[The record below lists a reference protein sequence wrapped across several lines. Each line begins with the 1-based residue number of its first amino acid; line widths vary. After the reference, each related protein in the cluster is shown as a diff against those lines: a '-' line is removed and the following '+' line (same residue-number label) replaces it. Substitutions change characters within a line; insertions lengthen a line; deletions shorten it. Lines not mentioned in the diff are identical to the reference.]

1 MNAHSERISA
11 TPSVPSR
18 VDGARV
24 NGPWIYG
31 PWLDLIVGCGAWSAP
46 LLGAAL
52 LLTQTRTHA
61 WVVAFY
67 LLALA
72 FNYPHFMATVYRA
85 YHTRADFE
93 KYKIFTLHITLLLV
107 LTGILLHASYQ
118 LFPWI
123 FTLYILGARGT
134 TPARISAC

>member
-1 MNAHSERISA
+1 MNAQSETIA
-11 TPSVPSR
+11 AAPPPS
-18 VDGARV
+18 
-24 NGPWIYG
+24 PWIYG

-52 LLTQTRTHA
+52 LLTQTRSHA

-107 LTGILLHASYQ
+107 SPAFCFTPHTNC
-118 LFPWI
+118 FPG
-123 FTLYILGARGT
+123 FSRSTFCGARGT